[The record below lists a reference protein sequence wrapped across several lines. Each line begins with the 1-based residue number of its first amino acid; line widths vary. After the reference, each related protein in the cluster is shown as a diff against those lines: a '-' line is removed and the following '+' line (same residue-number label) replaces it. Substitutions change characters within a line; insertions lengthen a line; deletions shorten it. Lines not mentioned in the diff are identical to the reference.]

1 MKPKLTIKSIVNH
14 FGGATQLSRL
24 LSKGCEVSKSSRT
37 VESWIYRDSIP
48 AKKLM
53 DLVLLGDKIGK
64 PLVLDQHIQK

>member
-1 MKPKLTIKSIVNH
+1 MKPKLATKSIVNH

-24 LSKGCEVSKSSRT
+24 ISKNFLNRESNRT

-53 DLVLLGDKIGK
+53 DLVELGDRIGK